1 MNVVRIGTSDVA
13 TDRENVAWLLRDKGK
28 ENGYIATYEHDGPYL
43 WGVGANDKRGIRPAL
58 YISKRYF
65 TN

>member
-1 MNVVRIGTSDVA
+1 MYKKYMKDSYKP
-13 TDRENVAWLLRDKGK
+13 WLLRDKGK
-28 ENGYIATYEHDGPYL
+28 ENGCIATYEHDGPYL

-58 YISKRYF
+58 YIYIYIYISKRYF